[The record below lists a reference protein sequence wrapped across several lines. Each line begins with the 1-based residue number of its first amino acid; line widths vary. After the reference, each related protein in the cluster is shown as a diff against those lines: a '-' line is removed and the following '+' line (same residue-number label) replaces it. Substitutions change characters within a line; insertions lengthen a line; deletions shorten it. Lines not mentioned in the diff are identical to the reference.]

1 MTLTACDAD
10 MDLRALAP
18 RERHESIFKTFSG
31 LAAGGSVEL
40 VGDHDFRSLID
51 ELRTAWP
58 GRLACDAV
66 QRGPDVW
73 RVRLVKLAAPGDGH
87 CCGACGGA

>member
-18 RERHESIFKTFSG
+18 RERRESIFKTFSG

-40 VGDHDFRSLID
+40 VDDHDLRSLID
-51 ELRTAWP
+51 ELRAAWP
-58 GRLACDAV
+58 GRLACDDV
-66 QRGPDVW
+66 QHGPDVW
-73 RVRLVKLAAPGDGH
+73 RVRLVKLAAPGDGR